1 MQFDIKAPVPRVLF
15 SPALAVSAELKDT
28 ILRQS
33 KSMAADNAI
42 KLTVF
47 QADSPDEVEAP
58 ATTEPVKRESVK
70 KAAVE
75 PVEDATE
82 IIKKWTKK

>member
-1 MQFDIKAPVPRVLF
+1 MSL
-15 SPALAVSAELKDT
+15 PAAAYCTCALLHGPYRSL
-28 ILRQS
+28 QG
-33 KSMAADNAI
+33 KSMAAENAI

-58 ATTEPVKRESVK
+58 ALAEPVKRESVK

>member
-1 MQFDIKAPVPRVLF
+1 
-15 SPALAVSAELKDT
+15 
-28 ILRQS
+28 
-33 KSMAADNAI
+33 
-42 KLTVF
+42 VF

-58 ATTEPVKRESVK
+58 ALAEPVKRESVK